1 MIITSDK
8 AGCLKSCEKFFKTPK
23 NNNLK
28 IIVGDNPI
36 FDVYYPKQFGLKTIL
51 IDRGIKAF
59 VKIQMKALNIK
70 NIKLDYVIKTFNET
84 LNIINTLE
92 NTQQ

>member
-1 MIITSDK
+1 MNS
-8 AGCLKSCEKFFKTPK
+8 KTARQGMTP
-23 NNNLK
+23 
-28 IIVGDNPI
+28 
-36 FDVYYPKQFGLKTIL
+36 
-51 IDRGIKAF
+51 F

-70 NIKLDYVIKTFNET
+70 TIKPDYVIKTFNET